1 MKKPAGMAGLLVGL
15 ALAAAASAAS
25 ADEGPPDAAYRAR
38 GLAAYAKQD
47 RVRLT
52 HQRDK
57 GSNMGDDAAE
67 VARMREALAWFRRA
81 VDADPTNAENH
92 AYVGN
97 AHFRLDEFGEAKAA
111 YEAAVALDPAA
122 ARYRSNLG
130 SLFAQRGRYAEAL
143 AYFQA
148 AKALDPSDGTLA
160 KNYDSAEMFLRFEQM
175 VEELEGRGDG
185 AHWDVAGFVDGRNY
199 SEKVEVTFKFVME
212 QRADLHER
220 ALALLRPAVAARP
233 DTRPRARRGAGPS
246 RRGSRTTSTAARPCA
261 TARTSRPSTTTT
273 TTTATATSTGPS
285 RRPWSSTAWPCTGPS
300 PP

>member
-1 MKKPAGMAGLLVGL
+1 MAGLLVGL

-97 AHFRLDEFGEAKAA
+97 AHSFRLTFGRAIISRNG
-111 YEAAVALDPAA
+111 LDAWMCFP
-122 ARYRSNLG
+122 
-130 SLFAQRGRYAEAL
+130 
-143 AYFQA
+143 
-148 AKALDPSDGTLA
+148 
-160 KNYDSAEMFLRFEQM
+160 
-175 VEELEGRGDG
+175 
-185 AHWDVAGFVDGRNY
+185 
-199 SEKVEVTFKFVME
+199 
-212 QRADLHER
+212 ER
-220 ALALLRPAVAARP
+220 ARAAH
-233 DTRPRARRGAGPS
+233 S
-246 RRGSRTTSTAARPCA
+246 R
-261 TARTSRPSTTTT
+261 
-273 TTTATATSTGPS
+273 
-285 RRPWSSTAWPCTGPS
+285 
-300 PP
+300 